1 MYTESRARGTRS
13 PFQEFEYWILA
24 NRSSSARG
32 LDGKKRDYLGFNK
45 EFSRFF
51 ERQLKAVVFIWTL
64 TTIKMI
70 LSINE
75 PPQIGLIGIVVISIF
90 WLAILIY
97 FIAINCKDNK
107 ASNTYAKEQVKI
119 WKEYWEAKLE
129 NDDYFLHEAY
139 GIKMNRN

>member
-1 MYTESRARGTRS
+1 
-13 PFQEFEYWILA
+13 
-24 NRSSSARG
+24 
-32 LDGKKRDYLGFNK
+32 
-45 EFSRFF
+45 
-51 ERQLKAVVFIWTL
+51 
-64 TTIKMI
+64 MI